1 MHVAE
6 TSFERQ
12 AGIRRNKGAVPGMI
26 IEETIEFLSQIPPF
40 QFLEEE
46 ILARLASSATMEFY
60 PKGSTILHQEGPP
73 SEYLRVIK
81 KGATKVFIK
90 PDKGEEVLI
99 DYRSE
104 GDSFGFLSLVGG
116 DKSRATVVAVEDT
129 ICLLIKKET
138 VVMLL
143 DSHPTFTEYFL
154 KSFLNKYIDKAY
166 QEMRTKSLVS
176 GGGDKMLFTTP
187 VGELATKEVVTARQ
201 EISIREAAELM
212 SAGGISSLVIVDD
225 GGSPVGIITDRDLR
239 DKVVA
244 RGKDVEGEVGSI
256 MSVAL
261 IKSEARDYCFDALLR
276 MIRFNI
282 HHLLVVDEGR
292 LKGVVTNHDLMMLQG
307 TSPISIVREIESQN
321 TIEGLVPASKK
332 ISGMVTLLLKEGGK
346 ASNIT
351 RIITEINDRLERKIM
366 EIAETKFGP
375 PPVSYCW
382 IVYGSEGRKEQTFK
396 TDQDNAIIYADPKSE
411 EEDAVGTYFANFAEF
426 VKNALISCGF
436 PVCTGGYMASNPKWR
451 QPLRIWK
458 SYFSEWIT
466 TPTPDAILSS
476 VILFDFR
483 PVYGDFT
490 LAEKLRDHLLETIKS
505 QDMFLAFM
513 ADMTISLRPP
523 LGFFRTFVV
532 EKSGEHK
539 DKLNLKFRCIAPLI
553 DIVRLYSLEK
563 GVAESSTLER
573 IDALR
578 SRHSVI
584 AEYGDELE
592 HAFEFISLLRI
603 HHQFDWI
610 EAGLEPDNFIDPNQL
625 GNLERRML
633 KESCQLISRIQDA
646 IAKQYKPGTVM

>member
-1 MHVAE
+1 
-6 TSFERQ
+6 
-12 AGIRRNKGAVPGMI
+12 
-26 IEETIEFLSQIPPF
+26 
-40 QFLEEE
+40 
-46 ILARLASSATMEFY
+46 MEFY
-60 PKGSTILHQEGPP
+60 PKGSMILHQDGPP
-73 SEYLRVIK
+73 SEYLRIIK
-81 KGATKVFIK
+81 KGGVKVFIRA
-90 PDKGEEVLI
+90 DKGEEVLI

-129 ICLLIKKET
+129 ICLLIKRQT

-143 DSHPTFTEYFL
+143 DTNPTITEYFL

-166 QEMRTKSLVS
+166 QEMRTKSLVY

-201 EISIREAAELM
+201 DVSIREAAKMM
-212 SAGGISSLVIVDD
+212 SQKSISSLVIVDS
-225 GGSPVGIITDRDLR
+225 GGAPVGIITDRDLR

-244 RGKDVEGEVGSI
+244 KGKNVDDAVRSI

-261 IKSEARDYCFDALLR
+261 IKTEARDYCFDALLR

-282 HHLLVVDEGR
+282 HHLLIVEEGR

-307 TSPISIVREIESQN
+307 TSPISIAREIESQQ
-321 TIEGLVPASKK
+321 TVEGLVPAARK
-332 ISGMVTLLLKEGGK
+332 INGMVTLLLKEGAK

-351 RIITEINDRLERKIM
+351 RIITEINDRLVRKIL
-366 EIAETKFGP
+366 EIAEARLGP
-375 PPVSYCW
+375 PPVPYCW

-396 TDQDNAIIYADPKSE
+396 TDQDNAIIYADPASAVE
-411 EEDAVGTYFANFAEF
+411 EQAAGAYFGAFAES
-426 VKNALISCGF
+426 VKDALVSCGF
-436 PVCTGGYMASNPKWR
+436 PVCTGGYMASNPRWR
-451 QPLRIWK
+451 QPLRVWK
-458 SYFSEWIT
+458 NYFSEWIT
-466 TPTPDAILSS
+466 TPTPEAILMS

-483 PVYGDFT
+483 PVYGDLT
-490 LAEKLRDHLLETIKS
+490 LAEKLQAHLLETVRK

-513 ADMTISLRPP
+513 ANMTVSLRPP

-553 DIVRLYSLEK
+553 DIVRLFSLEK
-563 GVAESSTLER
+563 GVAETATLER
-573 IDALR
+573 IDTLR
-578 SRHSVI
+578 SRHSVV

-603 HHQFDWI
+603 HHQFDRI
-610 EAGLEPDNFIDPNQL
+610 EAGLEPDNFIDPNRL
-625 GNLERRML
+625 GNLEKRIL

-646 IAKQYKPGTVM
+646 IAKQYRPGTVM